1 MNPAQKSNM
10 ESYLWNADTVMAATG
25 GQGAGDWHDW
35 HAVGVS
41 IDSRSVRPGDLF
53 VAIKGPKFD
62 GHDFACAALKA
73 GASAVVIDHLPN
85 GPGALAPEAPV
96 LEVNNT
102 TQALEKLGIAAR
114 TKAQA
119 RIIAVTGSV
128 GKTGTKEALRFVLE
142 GQGPTTATQGSLNN
156 HWGVPLSLA
165 RLPSDDFYGVFEIG
179 MNHAG
184 EITPLSKMVRPHV
197 CIITNVEDVHSA
209 HFNSTEDIA
218 DAKAEIFSGMEPG
231 GIAILN
237 RDNAQYDRLCRAAE
251 KAGVGTII
259 GFGAHAEAQA
269 RVLEVTPDCEGS
281 AIKAVLGGAEH
292 EYRIGV
298 PGAHWVMNSLAV
310 LAAIDAVGADIGM
323 AAKELANMVG
333 LKGRGQRHT
342 VEGLGGTFVIID
354 ESYNASPVSVKAAL
368 EVLGGMNPGGGGR
381 RVAVLGDMLELGEQT
396 EKHHAALVATLI
408 EQKINLVFTA
418 GQYMGAL
425 WDVLP
430 KSMRGGSSATSAGLL
445 PKVKAMIRAGD
456 VIVVKGSAGSN
467 MSPII
472 EGLLDLGNP
481 CGADPD
487 THKHVA
493 NG

>member
-1 MNPAQKSNM
+1 MNPAM
-10 ESYLWNADTVMAATG
+10 ESYLWNANTVMAATG

-35 HAVGVS
+35 HAGGVS
-41 IDSRSVRPGDLF
+41 IDSRSVQPGDLF
-53 VAIKGPKFD
+53 VAIKGPTFD
-62 GHDFACAALKA
+62 GHDFASAALKA
-73 GASAVVIDHLPN
+73 GASAVLIDHFPSD
-85 GPGALAPEAPV
+85 LAADAPV
-96 LEVNNT
+96 LVVINAT
-102 TQALEKLGIAAR
+102 LALESLGLAAR
-114 TKAQA
+114 A
-119 RIIAVTGSV
+119 RTAAKIIAVTGSV

-142 GQGPTTATQGSLNN
+142 DQGPTTATQGSLNN

-165 RLPSDDFYGVFEIG
+165 RLPADDLYGVFEIG

-209 HFNSTEDIA
+209 HFKSTEDIA
-218 DAKAEIFSGMEPG
+218 DAKAEIFLGLEPG

-251 KAGVGTII
+251 KAGVETII
-259 GFGAHAEAQA
+259 GFGTHAEAQA
-269 RVLEVTPDCEGS
+269 RLLDATPDCEGS
-281 AIKAVLGGAEH
+281 VIKAVLGGAEYD
-292 EYRIGV
+292 YRIGV

-310 LAAIDAVGADIGM
+310 LAAVDAVGADIGM
-323 AAKELANMVG
+323 AARELANMVG

-342 VEGLGGTFVIID
+342 VEGLGGTFVVID

-368 EVLGGMNPGGGGR
+368 EVLGGMNPGSGR
-381 RVAVLGDMLELGEQT
+381 RVAVLGDMLELGAQT
-396 EKHHAALVATLI
+396 EKLHAALVATLI
-408 EQKINLVFTA
+408 KQKINLVFTA
-418 GQYMGAL
+418 GQYTGAL

-430 KSMRGGSSATSAGLL
+430 KSMRGGSATTSASLL

-487 THKHVA
+487 THQHVL